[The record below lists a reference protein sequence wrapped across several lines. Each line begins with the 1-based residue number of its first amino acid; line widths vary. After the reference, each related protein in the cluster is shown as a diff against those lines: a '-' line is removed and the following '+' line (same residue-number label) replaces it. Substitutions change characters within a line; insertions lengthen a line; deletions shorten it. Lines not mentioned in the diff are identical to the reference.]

1 MINTPNVDAN
11 DYIDDSEF
19 LLTEDS
25 ETAAPKHGTIVQSG
39 WAAAEAILKPQ
50 KAAGGYP
57 LDFKFSTETQ
67 LLRFLDDEPF
77 ATYNQHWIEREG
89 KKSFVCIG
97 DDCPLCTMLGDKPRG
112 RISWN
117 VLVLSDEEPGVQIL
131 TASPGLARML
141 LAANSDPKRGPLTK
155 YFWAVSRQGTGPQT
169 QYSVERV
176 KAHDLVDEWEL
187 NPETVDTLVSSA
199 VKHDANSI
207 SVTPRSELLAV
218 AKSILGQQI

>member
-1 MINTPNVDAN
+1 MINKPSVDAN

-19 LLTEDS
+19 LLAEDS
-25 ETAAPKHGTIVQSG
+25 VDAAPKHGTIVQSG
-39 WAAAEAILKPQ
+39 WAAAEALLKPK
-50 KAAGGYP
+50 KAAG
-57 LDFKFSTETQ
+57 DFPTDFRFSTETQ

-77 ATYNQHWIEREG
+77 ATYNQHWIEKEG

-97 DDCPLCTMLGDKPRG
+97 DDCPLCTMLGDRPRG

-141 LAANSDPKRGPLTK
+141 LAANSDPRRGPLSK

-176 KAHDLVDEWEL
+176 KASDLVDEWEL
-187 NPETVDTLVSSA
+187 SPESVDALVASST
-199 VKHDANSI
+199 KYDANSI

-218 AKSILGQQI
+218 AKQLLG